1 LSACATAR
9 RDFAHAVGPVVR
21 RCTPYETLL
30 PLALAAVLAAVPPA
44 HGQDFYKGRTIT
56 ITVGFSAGGGYDLNA
71 RTVGRHLGRH
81 IPGNPNIVVKNMPG
95 AGGATSVRFLDTT
108 APKDGTSI
116 TVFNPG
122 LVTESI
128 VEPEKINPDFRTVS
142 WVGAV
147 SSALDARVCYGFGTN
162 GVRTWDEL
170 MHRKEFIVGGS
181 AKGTGS
187 YVNAATLR
195 YVFNAPVRLILGFS
209 GSSDYRLAIE
219 RGELDG
225 DCGSFSSIPAA
236 WITERKA
243 HPFVRF
249 SEQRPAEIPETA
261 VFIND
266 FVTSENQRQLLDM
279 LNAADAIGHPFVMS
293 KQVPAERLSIVRK
306 AFDELMRDPA
316 FLADMEKQQL
326 SVIPMTGEGIER
338 IVAKIMNASPAI
350 IAKAKQIYD

>member
-1 LSACATAR
+1 MTDR
-9 RDFAHAVGPVVR
+9 RYPLI
-21 RCTPYETLL
+21 P
-30 PLALAAVLAAVPPA
+30 PLALAAVLIAGPPA
-44 HGQDFYKGRTIT
+44 QAQNFYRGRTIT

-71 RTVGRHLGRH
+71 RAVARHLGSH
-81 IPGNPNIVVKNMPG
+81 IPGNPNVVVKNMPG
-95 AGGATSVRFLDTT
+95 AGGATSVRYLDTT

-128 VEPEKINPDFRTVS
+128 VEPEKTNLDFRNMA

-147 SSALDARVCYGFGTN
+147 SSALDVRVCYGFGPN
-162 GVRTWDEL
+162 GVRTWDE
-170 MHRKEFIVGGS
+170 MMRRKEFIVGGS
-181 AKGTGS
+181 AKGSGN

-195 YVFNAPVRLILGFS
+195 YVFDAPVRQILGFA

-236 WITERKA
+236 WIAEHRA

-249 SEQRPAEIPETA
+249 SEQRPPEIPETA

-266 FVTSENQRQLLDM
+266 FATSDDQRQLLDM
-279 LNAADAIGHPFVMS
+279 LNAADAVGHPFVMS
-293 KQVPAERLSIVRK
+293 KQVPAERLSIMRK
-306 AFDELMRDPA
+306 AFDDVMRDSA
-316 FLADMEKQQL
+316 FIADMEKQQL
-326 SVIPMTGEGIER
+326 SVIPLTGAGAEGI
-338 IVAKIMNASPAI
+338 VSKMMNVPPAI
-350 IAKAKQIYD
+350 LAKAKQIYD

>member
-1 LSACATAR
+1 MTDR
-9 RDFAHAVGPVVR
+9 RYAVV
-21 RCTPYETLL
+21 
-30 PLALAAVLAAVPPA
+30 PLALAAILGGALPA
-44 HGQDFYKGRTIT
+44 HAQDFYKGRTIT

-71 RTVGRHLGRH
+71 RTVARHLGRH
-81 IPGNPNIVVKNMPG
+81 IPGNPNVVVKNLPG

-128 VEPEKINPDFRTVS
+128 VEPEKINLDFRTVS

-147 SSALDARVCYGFGTN
+147 SSALDIRVCYGFGPG

-170 MHRKEFIVGGS
+170 MHRKEFIVGAS

-236 WITERKA
+236 WIAEHKA
-243 HPFVRF
+243 HPFIRF

-266 FVTSENQRQLLDM
+266 FVASENQKQLLDM

-316 FLADMEKQQL
+316 FLGDMEKQQL